1 MLNSLIIEGRIVRE
15 AAVNE
20 LSNDKGTKAIN
31 FSIAHHKSKEE
42 AIFLD
47 CVAYNKTA
55 ELIGNLPK
63 GTQIIL
69 QGRINQRKWED
80 ENQVTHNVVEIIV
93 DKFHYTGKKSESES
107 SENAQENNN

>member
-15 AAVNE
+15 AAVKE

-80 ENQVTHNVVEIIV
+80 ENQVTHVVEIIV